1 MNRLL
6 VSLLL
11 AAVAL
16 PGMAQARDR
25 YGDDYRHGPQLIRC
39 ESINQRDRYCPADTR
54 GGVRIVRQESH
65 ADCVLGRT
73 WGYDRR
79 GVWVTRGCRARFEVG
94 GRAYAQRPYDR
105 YDRGRGYR
113 DRDDRGYGYGYGHAP
128 ARVLRCE
135 SHDNRPNFCR
145 VPGGLREANIERRL
159 SNAGCDY
166 GYSWGF
172 RRDGVWV
179 DRGCRADFVV
189 F

>member
-16 PGMAQARDR
+16 PGLAQARDR
-25 YGDDYRHGPQLIRC
+25 YEYPRHGQYELRC
-39 ESINQRDRYCPADTR
+39 ESVDHRDRYCPADTR
-54 GGVRIVRQESH
+54 GGVRLVRQDSR

-73 WGYDRR
+73 WGYDRG
-79 GVWVTRGCRARFEVG
+79 GVWVTRGCRARFELG
-94 GRAYAQRPYDR
+94 GRGWPGHGYGPRP
-105 YDRGRGYR
+105 GR
-113 DRDDRGYGYGYGHAP
+113 DHDDYGHGYGYGYGQP
-128 ARVLRCE
+128 QPRLLRCE

-145 VPGGLREANIERRL
+145 VPGGLRQADIQRRL
-159 SNAGCDY
+159 SRAGCTY
-166 GYSWGF
+166 GYSWGL
-172 RRDGVWV
+172 RRDGIWV